1 MEFENV
7 KNVLNDFGKY
17 LVEDYREQ
25 LILSDTNASDTLYN
39 SLKYLV
45 STPNNGTFEV
55 SLELAYY

>member
-1 MEFENV
+1 MFENLTS
-7 KNVLNDFGKY
+7 VLNDFGKF
-17 LVEDYREQ
+17 LVEEYKEQ

-55 SLELAYY
+55 SLDLAYY